1 MKDTLARVTAPP
13 DPAVPPR
20 SWPLLD
26 AEFDRRVAPRLDAP
40 DGRLVQ
46 HDLDRAYLFTAER
59 PVPYGRPLAV
69 RPGRREQ
76 LARFVAAYH
85 RAIET
90 VVAAYPDDRRLRAV
104 LSMPPALRADLE
116 ARPHPADTRVHFL
129 RVDALPQPDGSLRVL
144 ETNANCPGALVVAGL
159 AARRWRSHLTTW
171 GERLPEPLD
180 GEDPLWMGRWFL
192 RVAHRETHE
201 TPRTVALLRHEG
213 GNRLELDLIR
223 AAFEDLGV
231 RVVEGDPREVRAARD
246 GVEVRGVPLR
256 HAYLKVGLQE
266 FCAMRA
272 DAGEFVAAVR
282 AGDLFVQN
290 RQLGRWVGD
299 NKLCLAV
306 LSDPDFADLFDPD
319 DLALLAPAV
328 PWSRNLALLG
338 PDLVGAVRSDRAGH
352 VLKRPLDTRGRGV
365 VVGRE
370 TRDDAEWNAA
380 VDLARREGWL
390 VQEYCAT
397 PEIETETGSGE
408 TRGHDLALGAVDGVL
423 SAAFLR
429 SSAEA
434 RVNIAR
440 SGRLHPLYL

>member
-1 MKDTLARVTAPP
+1 MKDTLDRVAPRP
-13 DPAVPPR
+13 GPTGPAR

-26 AEFDRRVAPRLDAP
+26 TEFDRRTAPVLDAP

-46 HDLDRAYLFTAER
+46 KDLDRAYLFTAER

-69 RPGRREQ
+69 EAGRREG

-85 RAIET
+85 RAMET
-90 VVAAYPDDRRLRAV
+90 VVGAYPTDHRLQAV
-104 LSMPPALRADLE
+104 LSMPPALRADLR
-116 ARPHPADTRVHFL
+116 ARPHPADSRVHFM

-159 AARRWRSHLTTW
+159 AARRWRHHLTTL

-192 RVAHRETHE
+192 RVAHEETGE
-201 TPRTVALLRHEG
+201 TPTTVALLRHEG

-223 AAFEDLGV
+223 AAFEELGV
-231 RVVEGDPREVRAARD
+231 RTVEADPREVRTAPEGA
-246 GVEVRGVPLR
+246 VVRGVPLR

-266 FCAMRA
+266 FCAMRG
-272 DAGEFVAAVR
+272 DAGDFVQAVR

-306 LSDPDFADLFDPD
+306 LSDPSFHDLFDKA
-319 DLALLAPAV
+319 DLALLTPAV
-328 PWSRNLALLG
+328 PWSRNVARLT
-338 PDLVGAVRSDRAGH
+338 SDRVTTIRRAPADY
-352 VLKRPLDTRGRGV
+352 VLKKPLDTRGRGV

-370 TRDDAEWNAA
+370 APDPAAWNSA
-380 VDLARREGWL
+380 VDRALREGWL

-397 PEIETETGSGE
+397 PEIETGSGGR
-408 TRGHDLALGAVDGVL
+408 RGHDLALAAVNGVL

-429 SSAEA
+429 SSEEA

>member
-1 MKDTLARVTAPP
+1 MKDTLDRIAPP
-13 DPAVPPR
+13 PKPTVPAR

-26 AEFDRRVAPRLDAP
+26 ADFDRRIAPVLDAP

-46 HDLDRAYLFTAER
+46 SDLDRAYLFTAER
-59 PVPYGRPLAV
+59 PVPYGRPLATE
-69 RPGRREQ
+69 PGRREH
-76 LARFVAAYH
+76 LARFVASYH

-90 VVAAYPDDRRLRAV
+90 IVGAYPTDRRLRAI
-104 LSMPPALRADLE
+104 LSMPPALRADLG
-116 ARPHPADTRVHFL
+116 AHPHPADTRVHFM
-129 RVDALPQPDGSLRVL
+129 RIDALPQPDGSLRIL

-159 AARRWRSHLTTW
+159 AARRWRHHLTTW

-192 RVAHRETHE
+192 RVAGEETGE
-201 TPRTVALLRHEG
+201 TPDTVALLRHEG

-223 AAFEDLGV
+223 AAFEELGV
-231 RVVEGDPREVRAARD
+231 RTVEGDPREVRAAPE
-246 GVEVRGVPLR
+246 GVLVRGVPLR

-266 FCAMRA
+266 FCAMRP
-272 DAGEFVAAVR
+272 DAGHFVGAVR
-282 AGDLFVQN
+282 AGELFVQN

-306 LSDPDFADLFDPD
+306 LSDPAFADLFDKD
-319 DLALLAPAV
+319 DLALLSPSV
-328 PWSRNLALLG
+328 PWSRNAALLT
-338 PDLVGAVRSDRAGH
+338 PDLVTTIRRSPADY

-370 TRDDAEWNAA
+370 IRDGAEWNSA

-408 TRGHDLALGAVDGVL
+408 TRGHDLALAAVNGVL

-429 SSAEA
+429 SSEEA